1 MNRNNPVKEAK
12 QIPEME
18 SKEWSQFE
26 SLLAELSARFIN
38 LPSDKVDSTIEDA
51 QRVYCERFGLD
62 RSCLFK
68 CVDGG
73 ACLPLTHMYQR
84 PGLPFKVLKQ
94 TDSVLGCH
102 SYWHLNGHDSTEP
115 LMRIDCKALYPWFY
129 EQARSGE
136 TVVVSDVSGLGKAA
150 SSDKENLDMCGTQ
163 SVVVVPL
170 FMNGIWLGILTF
182 GAVRYHRTWP
192 YSLVKRF
199 QCLGDIFT
207 NALARKR
214 ADQALRDS
222 EARFRTV
229 ADSAPVLIW
238 MSGTDRLCNFFN
250 KPWLDFTGRTLE
262 QEMGNGWA
270 QGVYKEDLAAC
281 LKTYVESFEAR
292 RSFTMQY
299 RLRRHDG
306 EYRWVSDNGIPR
318 YDAEGKF
325 AGYIGSCVDI
335 TERRKAE
342 EALRQSEER
351 FRQVAEHVGDFIWEI
366 DAAGLYTYTSPSVE
380 KILHYATDE
389 LVGKMRFYD
398 LFVPE
403 IRESLKA
410 AVFRMFAE
418 KLSFRDFP
426 NVNLCKEGSKIH
438 LETSGAPILDASGN
452 LVGYRGAS
460 KDVSARTRAEAELRR
475 SWAEIQQLKDR
486 LQAEHDYLQTE
497 IKVIQSFGE
506 IIGETQAVKQVLRQ
520 IEQVAP
526 VDCPVLIAGETGT
539 GKELIARAIHRLSPR
554 RERAMIKVN
563 CAALPSTLL
572 ESEMFGHE
580 KGAFTSA
587 ISRQAG
593 RFELANGST
602 IFLDEIGELSL
613 EVQAKLLRVLQ
624 EGEFERLGSPKVH
637 RVNARVLA
645 VTNRDLAEE
654 VRMGRFRQ
662 DLYYRLNVFPIAVP
676 PLRERMEDIP
686 ALVSAFVDEFCS
698 RTGRK
703 ITKMPRWTMD
713 ALQHYSWPGNIR
725 ELRNILERGVIL
737 STDEVLRI
745 PPLNNPRPTS
755 ALPKTLVENE
765 REHILKTFEKT
776 RGRIKGPNGAAE
788 LLGMNPGTLYSRMK
802 KLGIP
807 NPRHQ
812 DGLSTQS

>member
-1 MNRNNPVKEAK
+1 M
-12 QIPEME
+12 
-18 SKEWSQFE
+18 SGSQ
-26 SLLAELSARFIN
+26 
-38 LPSDKVDSTIEDA
+38 
-51 QRVYCERFGLD
+51 
-62 RSCLFK
+62 
-68 CVDGG
+68 
-73 ACLPLTHMYQR
+73 
-84 PGLPFKVLKQ
+84 
-94 TDSVLGCH
+94 
-102 SYWHLNGHDSTEP
+102 SYWHPNGHESHNGNGRVG
-115 LMRIDCKALYPWFY
+115 RIDCKILFPWFY
-129 EQARSGE
+129 EQVRNGQ
-136 TVVVSDVSGLGKAA
+136 TVVVSDVSSLGKAA
-150 SSDKENLDMCGTQ
+150 VTDKESLSVGGTQ
-163 SVVVVPL
+163 SVVFVPL
-170 FMNGIWLGILTF
+170 FMNGVWLGILTF
-182 GAVRYHRTWP
+182 SAVCYRRTWP
-192 YSLVKRF
+192 YGLVKRM
-199 QCLGDIFT
+199 QSLGDIFI

-214 ADQALRDS
+214 ADQALRNS

-238 MSGTDRLCNFFN
+238 MAGTDKLCHFFN
-250 KPWLDFTGRTLE
+250 KPWLDFTGRTAE
-262 QEMGNGWA
+262 QEMGNGW
-270 QGVYKEDLAAC
+270 VVSVHKDDLQHC
-281 LKTYVESFEAR
+281 LKTYIESFDAR
-292 RSFTMQY
+292 RPFTMQY

-306 EYRWVSDNGIPR
+306 QYRWVSDNGVPR

-325 AGYIGSCVDI
+325 AGYTGSCVDI
-335 TERRKAE
+335 TEQRHAE

-380 KILHYATDE
+380 KILHYTSGE
-389 LVGKMRFYD
+389 LVGKIRFYD
-398 LFVPE
+398 LFAPD
-403 IRESLKA
+403 IREELKMA
-410 AVFRMFAE
+410 IFKIFSE
-418 KLSFRDFP
+418 KRPFRDFP
-426 NVNLCKEGSKIH
+426 NLNLCKEGSRIH
-438 LETSGAPILDASGN
+438 LEMSGAPILDALGN
-452 LVGYRGAS
+452 LIGYRGAS
-460 KDVSARTRAEAELRR
+460 KDVSARARAEADLRR
-475 SWAEIQQLKDR
+475 SCVEIQQLKDR

-497 IKVIQSFGE
+497 IKVTQSFGE
-506 IIGETQAVKQVLRQ
+506 IIGETQAVKNVLRQ

-526 VDCPVLIAGETGT
+526 VDCAVLITGETGT

-587 ISRQAG
+587 VNRQTG
-593 RFELANGST
+593 RFELAHDST

-662 DLYYRLNVFPIAVP
+662 DLYYRLNVFPISVP
-676 PLRERMEDIP
+676 PLRERRDDIP
-686 ALVSAFVDEFCS
+686 ALVSAFVEEFCS

-703 ITKMPRWTMD
+703 ITKMPRWTLE
-713 ALQHYSWPGNIR
+713 ALQNYSWPGNIR

-745 PPLNNPRPTS
+745 PPLSAPRPTGS
-755 ALPKTLVENE
+755 AMPQTLVENE

-788 LLGMNPGTLYSRMK
+788 LLGMNPATLYSKMK
-802 KLGIP
+802 KLGIS
-807 NPRHQ
+807 NPRQQ
-812 DGLSTQS
+812 DGIST